1 MFPSRRSVMAIRISR
16 ESLPP
21 TFSSS
26 CATSYSL
33 HLNFMV
39 LVGPGCDI
47 KTLSDGR
54 VQFER
59 INLRLNKRTA
69 SMWATT
75 RDKLLEKTLWSRGQQ
90 RIVWLW
96 RRLARVIWWKREQ
109 FLKSFRYTRGKFTF
123 YFRRLRSWG
132 RIIRYIFC
140 WKQRGKSRL
149 SNMIYIMTRYT
160 F

>member
-21 TFSSS
+21 TFSNS

-47 KTLSDGR
+47 KTLCDGR

-90 RIVWLW
+90 RIVWSVL
-96 RRLARVIWWKREQ
+96 LALYDESGNSSLNLSGIHVGNLHFTSVVCALGVVLYVTFSVESNVAKVVYVIW
-109 FLKSFRYTRGKFTF
+109 YT
-123 YFRRLRSWG
+123 
-132 RIIRYIFC
+132 
-140 WKQRGKSRL
+140 
-149 SNMIYIMTRYT
+149 
-160 F
+160 